1 MCVNSSDEA
10 DQIPLEIG
18 EFMLNATTKE
28 VYLGSVVT
36 NSVKFV
42 DDVKADIKNRQVS
55 IVKYF
60 SFLRCNRN
68 APVYVKSKA
77 LDACTLTSLLYNGE
91 TWAGANIDTLEVI
104 YRRMLKS
111 ILGVGMTVCNELVY
125 IELGMLS
132 IKTRIMIKQWRF
144 WKGVIEI
151 EENDPIMYVIQ
162 VARKYKLK
170 EVKHYDKLLS
180 KYDTIEE
187 IVEEFYDKLRCDIR
201 RKAGMGRTKYATY
214 IQINPTLTTP
224 QIYNNIKKHSDVSML
239 AKLRTSSHNLH
250 IETGRRTG
258 TIRERRLCICENE
271 IEDEEH
277 FLLKCPLYHEVRR
290 QCNIKERTVKG
301 VLSDDANL
309 EYIKHLYEKR
319 KQLTTS

>member
-1 MCVNSSDEA
+1 M
-10 DQIPLEIG
+10 
-18 EFMLNATTKE
+18 
-28 VYLGSVVT
+28 
-36 NSVKFV
+36 
-42 DDVKADIKNRQVS
+42 
-55 IVKYF
+55 
-60 SFLRCNRN
+60 
-68 APVYVKSKA
+68 
-77 LDACTLTSLLYNGE
+77 
-91 TWAGANIDTLEVI
+91 
-104 YRRMLKS
+104 
-111 ILGVGMTVCNELVY
+111 
-125 IELGMLS
+125 
-132 IKTRIMIKQWRF
+132 
-144 WKGVIEI
+144 
-151 EENDPIMYVIQ
+151 
-162 VARKYKLK
+162 
-170 EVKHYDKLLS
+170 
-180 KYDTIEE
+180 
-187 IVEEFYDKLRCDIR
+187 EEFYDKLRCDIR

-309 EYIKHLYEKR
+309 DYIKHLYEKR